1 MEMTPRKEKILS
13 SVVTGYVKSGEP
25 VGSKAIADEI
35 GVSSATVRNEMADL
49 IELGLLEQPQEN
61 TGKEKKKKK
70 EKASE
75 EKEALS
81 RLQLEF
87 EEHKQQHLRVLAEY
101 DNFRKR
107 TQNEKSAI
115 YHNAVSDTVQAL
127 LPIADNIE
135 RALEQENASAEDM
148 RKGVEMI
155 ENQIQAAFEKLGIR
169 SIGAIGDPF
178 DPEVH
183 NAVAHVE
190 DESLGENVISAVYQK
205 GYLLGDR
212 VVRHAM
218 VQVAN

>member
-1 MEMTPRKEKILS
+1 MLSEQDKNPKFREIAGERNDQGTWRTNRKRSSQKRRLLRWRLGSRKLCSPRKTQGKKRRKRRKKPL
-13 SVVTGYVKSGEP
+13 K
-25 VGSKAIADEI
+25 KRRR
-35 GVSSATVRNEMADL
+35 SA
-49 IELGLLEQPQEN
+49 G
-61 TGKEKKKKK
+61 
-70 EKASE
+70 
-75 EKEALS
+75 
-81 RLQLEF
+81 LQLEF